1 MNESNG
7 SMFTDRDARS
17 SDVAPDRRAALER
30 LLESDGARR
39 LVDDIDQL
47 PSLPTTYIAL
57 MQAAARPNTTAE
69 DIVEII
75 RPDPAMSVRLLQLV
89 NSSFFGSKSKMTSV
103 VQAVN
108 HLGIDLLKGLI
119 ASAHVFSALNASAT
133 RVVSVERCQLYSLRV
148 ARLAQAMVS
157 SKQAGDEAFTAGL
170 LHNIGE
176 LVLAVEHPVRF
187 AAVIQ
192 RCSDTG
198 ESRIPVEREVFGATH
213 SEVGARLLTN
223 WGIPFPI
230 VEVAAFHHEPDRVP
244 GGDVE
249 VLAAVHT
256 ADALLGILTC
266 GDPFDMLNIAFLERA
281 GLARDLPRWRELIKN
296 EVATWEISD

>member
-1 MNESNG
+1 MDESRG
-7 SMFTDRDARS
+7 IMFSAGDAGGRGME
-17 SDVAPDRRAALER
+17 AERKAALER
-30 LLESDGARR
+30 LLQSEGARR

-57 MQAAARPNTTAE
+57 MQAAAAPGTTAE
-69 DIVEII
+69 QFVQII
-75 RPDPAMSVRLLQLV
+75 RSDPGMSVRLLQVV
-89 NSSFFGSKSKMTSV
+89 NSSFFGSKSKVSSV
-103 VQAVN
+103 AQAVN
-108 HLGIDLLKGLI
+108 HLGLDLLKGLI
-119 ASAHVFSALNASAT
+119 ASAHVFSALDASAK

-176 LVLAVEHPVRF
+176 LVLAVEYPDRF
-187 AAVIQ
+187 ASTIQ

-198 ESRIPVEREVFGATH
+198 ESRIAVEREVFGATH

-223 WGIPFPI
+223 WGIPLAI
-230 VEVAAFHHEPDRVP
+230 VEVAAFHHEPERVP

-281 GLARDLPRWRELIKN
+281 GLARDLPRWRELVKA